1 MKTKQIEHDQLLER
15 IRKIV
20 RLARVCFLVARAN
33 VQLRKFGAD
42 ELSLWLT
49 RFDTVSF
56 PPMSENTQS
65 SRRMTSDSVSK
76 SLKFPSKPPNARRGR
91 L

>member
-1 MKTKQIEHDQLLER
+1 MAI
-15 IRKIV
+15 
-20 RLARVCFLVARAN
+20 
-33 VQLRKFGAD
+33 
-42 ELSLWLT
+42 T

-76 SLKFPSKPPNARRGR
+76 SLKFPSKPPNAKRGR
-91 L
+91 LWAVCWTTLPREGVFY